1 MIKYIRAGG
10 NITFE
15 DLSGYKVEWMT
26 PVMTSLRSESLTL
39 HSVPPPASGAV
50 LAAILNILDTY
61 EITAEVTDI
70 GLLYHRMVES
80 FKWAYGARSN
90 LGDPFDSDITDFI
103 GYILLNWMR
112 FDDINFT
119 ESS

>member
-1 MIKYIRAGG
+1 MTISIKRNYIYVCIGG

-15 DLSGYKVEWMT
+15 DLSGYSVEWMT
-26 PVMTSLRSESLTL
+26 PVMASLRSESLTL
-39 HSVPPPASGAV
+39 YSVPPPASGAV

-61 EITAEVTDI
+61 DINAETGDI

-90 LGDPFDSDITDFI
+90 LGDPFDADITGFI
-103 GYILLNWMR
+103 G
-112 FDDINFT
+112 
-119 ESS
+119 